1 MAATKQ
7 LFQALEFA
15 HYAERFRDK
24 VFVIALGR
32 DAAFRDLLLDLKVLA
47 GYHIQVVLVAPDPE
61 FQLDRLIGVSNKRGT
76 RFHLSLLT
84 EVAQE
89 PGGGMPHLDLDRLRS
104 GLARGQMPVIA
115 HHVGSDRTDA
125 VGTAATPG
133 TATAL
138 EPSFALGGELAVAL
152 GADKLYLVTAQAG
165 PWLAASS
172 RSQIVPE
179 ELSRLDAELANA
191 GIHDARPLIE
201 FVHASLGRGIPD
213 IVVVEGRRSY
223 LFREVFTHDGAGLLF
238 TRVKPSRVRPAE
250 VKDVTDIALLLT
262 PEIEKGRI
270 LHSDDNEIERDIQ
283 FYQVY
288 EIDGLLV
295 GLARLKLY
303 GRWAELAQFATLSRY
318 RGKGRA
324 RELALRLIDQAC
336 ALKLEAVFALS
347 VVPRMWEFFR
357 ALGFREVDRAVL
369 PAAWRAGYDLT
380 RPSKAFLKELP

>member
-32 DAAFRDLLLDLKVLA
+32 DAAFRELLLDLKVLA
-47 GYHIQVVLVAPDPE
+47 GYHIQVVLVAPDVD

-84 EVAQE
+84 EVAHE
-89 PGGGMPHLDLDRLRS
+89 PGGGLPHLDLDRLR
-104 GLARGQMPVIA
+104 GELARGQMPVIA
-115 HHVGSDRTDA
+115 YHVESTRAD
-125 VGTAATPG
+125 
-133 TATAL
+133 AL
-138 EPSFALGGELAVAL
+138 EPSFALGAELAVAL

-165 PWLAASS
+165 PWLGASS
-172 RSQIVPE
+172 RSQILRE
-179 ELSRLDAELANA
+179 ELSRLDAELSNA
-191 GIHDARPLIE
+191 GISDPRPLLE
-201 FVHASLGRGIPD
+201 FIHASLGRGIPD
-213 IVVVEGRRSY
+213 IVVVDGRRSF

-270 LHSDDNEIERDIQ
+270 LPIDENEIEREIG

-295 GLARLKLY
+295 GLARLKLF
-303 GRWAELAQFATLSRY
+303 GTWAELAQFATLSRY

-324 RELALRLIDQAC
+324 LELALKLIDQAV

-357 ALGFREVDRAVL
+357 ALGFREVDRSVL
-369 PAAWRAGYDLT
+369 PEAWRAGYDLA

>member
-84 EVAQE
+84 DVAHE
-89 PGGGMPHLDLDRLRS
+89 PGGGMPHLDLDRLRG

-115 HHVGSDRTDA
+115 YHVESDRTDA
-125 VGTAATPG
+125 AGPSA
-133 TATAL
+133 AL
-138 EPSFALGGELAVAL
+138 EPCFALGGELAVAL
-152 GADKLYLVTAQAG
+152 GADKLYLVTDQAG

-172 RSQIVPE
+172 RSQLLRE
-179 ELSRLDAELANA
+179 ELSRLDAELSNA
-191 GIHDARPLIE
+191 GILDQRPLLD

-213 IVVVEGRRSY
+213 IVVVEGRRSF
-223 LFREVFTHDGAGLLF
+223 LFREVFTHDGAGMLF

-262 PEIEKGRI
+262 PEIEEGRI
-270 LHSDDNEIERDIQ
+270 LHSDEDEIERDIHY
-283 FYQVY
+283 YQVY

-303 GRWAELAQFATLSRY
+303 GSWAELAQFATLSRY

-324 RELALRLIDQAC
+324 RELALRLIDQAV

-347 VVPRMWEFFR
+347 VVPRMGEFFR

-369 PAAWRAGYDLT
+369 PEAWRAGYDMT
-380 RPSKAFLKELP
+380 RPSRAFLKELP

>member
-32 DAAFRDLLLDLKVLA
+32 DAAFRELLLDLKVLA
-47 GYHIQVVLVAPDPE
+47 GYHIQVVLVAPDVD

-84 EVAQE
+84 EVAHE
-89 PGGGMPHLDLDRLRS
+89 PGGGLPHLDLDRLR
-104 GLARGQMPVIA
+104 GELARGQMPVIA
-115 HHVGSDRTDA
+115 YHVESTRAD
-125 VGTAATPG
+125 
-133 TATAL
+133 AL
-138 EPSFALGGELAVAL
+138 EPSFALGAELAVAL

-165 PWLAASS
+165 PWLGASS
-172 RSQIVPE
+172 RSQILRQ
-179 ELSRLDAELANA
+179 ELSRLDAELSNA
-191 GIHDARPLIE
+191 GISDPRPLLE
-201 FVHASLGRGIPD
+201 FIHASLGRGIPD
-213 IVVVEGRRSY
+213 IVVVEGRRSF

-270 LHSDDNEIERDIQ
+270 LPIDENEIEREIG

-295 GLARLKLY
+295 GLARLKLF
-303 GRWAELAQFATLSRY
+303 GTWAELAQFATLSRY

-324 RELALRLIDQAC
+324 LELALKLIDQAV

-357 ALGFREVDRAVL
+357 ALGFREVDRSVL
-369 PAAWRAGYDLT
+369 PEAWRAGYDLA